1 MSSSN
6 SKSSKSWVGII
17 LILCIVGVI
26 IYFVVINNQ
35 YTSLS
40 DVDLNEFT
48 LTEVQMDKEFYVNAP
63 KPESGTLI
71 FKNSENKE
79 KKVKLSEATITNFD
93 SSKVGDYTLTVS
105 VSEEQSLNVDYKVI
119 YKDIRIAG
127 EKEIIYISLNNPFEF
142 ENMNVECTDYNDK
155 VVKSVFMSDI
165 TFYGLD
171 ASQVTPQDTT
181 SQAKAVIDNQE
192 FVFDYVVGYIGYGNN
207 YIGSFSDNNYTYN
220 VSKFI
225 LNQDGTGELEVLRKN
240 SRLELAE
247 VESKQCVIYWDYNDQ
262 NQSLTISYNDLEIGS
277 YDIESHT
284 LRLDAYTIFA
294 NNNQL
299 EFELVFFESIN

>member
-165 TFYGLD
+165 TFDGLD

-181 SQAKAVIDNQE
+181 SQAKAVIDNQK

-277 YDIESHT
+277 YDIESHS
-284 LRLDAYTIFA
+284 LRVDAYTIFA

>member
-6 SKSSKSWVGII
+6 SKSSKSWIGII

-105 VSEEQSLNVDYKVI
+105 VSEEQSLNVDYKVV

-165 TFYGLD
+165 TFDGLD

-247 VESKQCVIYWDYNDQ
+247 VESNQCVIYWDYNDQ

-284 LRLDAYTIFA
+284 LRVDAYTIFA

>member
-165 TFYGLD
+165 TFDGLD

-181 SQAKAVIDNQE
+181 SQAKAVIDNQK

-277 YDIESHT
+277 YDI
-284 LRLDAYTIFA
+284 
-294 NNNQL
+294 
-299 EFELVFFESIN
+299 

>member
-93 SSKVGDYTLTVS
+93 SSKVGDYTLIVS

-165 TFYGLD
+165 TFDGLD

-284 LRLDAYTIFA
+284 LRFDAYTIFA

>member
-165 TFYGLD
+165 TFDGLD

-284 LRLDAYTIFA
+284 LRVDAYTIFA

>member
-6 SKSSKSWVGII
+6 SKSSKSWIGII

-63 KPESGTLI
+63 KPEFGTLI

-165 TFYGLD
+165 TFDGLD